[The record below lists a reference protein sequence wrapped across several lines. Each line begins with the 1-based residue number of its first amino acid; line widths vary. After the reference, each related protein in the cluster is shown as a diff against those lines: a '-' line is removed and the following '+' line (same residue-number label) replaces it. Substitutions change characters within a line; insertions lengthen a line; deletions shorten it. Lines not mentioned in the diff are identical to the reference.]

1 MTRKPLETV
10 ALALATFT
18 LALPWSDAA
27 AAQTNLTVA
36 GGLNRATV
44 TAETE
49 GLSLTPES
57 VNRLAIGASVEV
69 PMSERFGLHL
79 GAGYSQK
86 GFALDAL
93 GASVT
98 TEIDYLEITAL
109 AGVAFSISESASV
122 HLLAGPALAFKV
134 SCGVSAS
141 FLGEDIDE
149 DCGDD
154 GPKAMDLGLVSG
166 ARLEYGLSEKMGI
179 SVGTL
184 YNLGLLNMDDSDSG
198 ETLKSRVISLQA
210 GIVYSI
216 G

>member
-10 ALALATFT
+10 ALALFTIT

-109 AGVAFSISESASV
+109 AGVPFSISESASV

-141 FLGEDIDE
+141 FLGEEIDE

-166 ARLEYGLSEKMGI
+166 VRLEYGLSEKMGI

-184 YNLGLLNMDDSDSG
+184 YNLGLLNMDGSDSG